1 MIGFVFFGWF
11 LQYVYSFH
19 AVMYTS
25 ERQIK
30 IETQWATCLLV
41 SQIFCIDHIFFG
53 GVRVDHL
60 FSLLC
65 WPIMCLHSDNYFT
78 YFVPA
83 LL

>member
-41 SQIFCIDHIFFG
+41 SQIFCIYHIFFG
-53 GVRVDHL
+53 SVRVDHL

-65 WPIMCLHSDNYFT
+65 
-78 YFVPA
+78 
-83 LL
+83 